1 MYKCTILSNK
11 PKTFMINQLID
22 ELIASYKSIRKRKQI
37 MKREIEGFILRLLRT
52 TKKTRLNICSIRR

>member
-1 MYKCTILSNK
+1 
-11 PKTFMINQLID
+11 MINQLID